1 MTSMFTNK
9 SVEFHTA
16 ESDIYN
22 KLCAEFPDAE
32 LEGKNFGVLNVTANK
47 VGIDQRDIA
56 NLLFYLL
63 GTKQKRKRES

>member
-47 VGIDQRDIA
+47 VLSSLHWIFP
-56 NLLFYLL
+56 LLWVNIVV
-63 GTKQKRKRES
+63 TEKRKLIL